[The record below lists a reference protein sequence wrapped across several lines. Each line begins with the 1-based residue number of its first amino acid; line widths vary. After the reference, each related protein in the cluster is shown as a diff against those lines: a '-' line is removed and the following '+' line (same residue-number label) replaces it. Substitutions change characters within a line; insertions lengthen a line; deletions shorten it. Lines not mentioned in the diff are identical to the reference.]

1 MTISTATK
9 PMLRVALIESDPL
22 RLVGF
27 RVLLE
32 SESDLEMIA
41 TSLPE
46 IGIQENI
53 DVVLIGDRPGQNLFD
68 TISHLKMVRPH
79 LPILV
84 IGTSTDDQIMLNTL
98 VNGAKGYVFDGAPSS
113 EFASAI
119 RVVSQGLVWAPRR
132 VLSMFVDAAIRL
144 GKGMPFRESG
154 AITEREKEVLK
165 MLVAGY
171 SNKEIGKPLGI
182 VERTVKA
189 HIAKMMRKAGVQNR
203 IELSVHALAHS
214 LVSLPA
220 NLSPF

>member
-1 MTISTATK
+1 MSLIANNSK
-9 PMLRVALIESDPL
+9 PKLYVGLVESDPL

-27 RVLLE
+27 HALLE
-32 SESDLEMIA
+32 PDPDLKLISGSLAEIA
-41 TSLPE
+41 V
-46 IGIQENI
+46 QANI
-53 DVVLIGDRPGQNLFD
+53 DVVLIGDRPGRNLFD
-68 TISHLKMVRPH
+68 TISNLKIMRPH

-84 IGTSTDDQIMLNTL
+84 IGPSRDNEIMLNAL
-98 VNGAKGYVFDGAPSS
+98 VYGARGYVFDGAPSS

-132 VLSMFVDAAIRL
+132 VLSMFVEAAIRQ

-189 HIAKMMRKAGVQNR
+189 HIAKMMRKVGVQNR
-203 IELSVHALAHS
+203 IELSVHALTHS
-214 LVSLPA
+214 LVSLRVQ
-220 NLSPF
+220 